1 MFKQKWFFVGILKVN
16 DEKSRIR
23 IQDPDP
29 LVRGMDPRIRIHSKM
44 SWIRKT
50 ATNIYDEF
58 PVYRAVPRK
67 LYTVD
72 QRRLKDIHVD
82 NKPLRRHYLSVICSS
97 NPHTC
102 ESTAWY
108 SNMVAVVYI

>member
-1 MFKQKWFFVGILKVN
+1 MVFCWHLEGQWRKK
-16 DEKSRIR
+16 
-23 IQDPDP
+23 QDPDP
-29 LVRGMDPRIRIHSKM
+29 LVRGMDPRIRIHSIM

-82 NKPLRRHYLSVICSS
+82 NKPLRRHYLGVIRTTMSFAV
-97 NPHTC
+97 PTLTHVK
-102 ESTAWY
+102 ARIGI
-108 SNMVAVVYI
+108 MAAVVYI